1 MAKEKSK
8 DKDVNIENT
17 NKEVNKETVNVE
29 ETKEDSKI
37 KELEKNV
44 LDLTD
49 KNMRLQ
55 AEFANYKTRTEQEK
69 VLMFKYEGESL
80 IKQILEV
87 IDDFERAINMDDN
100 DLSDEVSNFLKGF
113 KMVYTRMVGI
123 LDNLGV
129 KEVDVEGKEFDPKLA
144 EAILTDHD
152 ETKPEN
158 VVLEV
163 LKKGYIYKD
172 KLIRPAMVKVN
183 K

>member
-1 MAKEKSK
+1 MAKEKVEKTNEEIIEEKSSEE
-8 DKDVNIENT
+8 VENILENDST
-17 NKEVNKETVNVE
+17 SNENNIIE
-29 ETKEDSKI
+29 ELQSNI
-37 KELEKNV
+37 RS
-44 LDLTD
+44 LTD
-49 KNMRLQ
+49 KNMRIQ
-55 AEFANYKTRTEQEK
+55 AEFANYKSRNEQEK
-69 VLMFKYEGESL
+69 TLMFKYEGEAL

-87 IDDFERAINMDDN
+87 IDDFERAITMDDN
-100 DLSDEVSNFLKGF
+100 DLSDEVSNFL
-113 KMVYTRMVGI
+113 YTRMVGI

-129 KEVDVEGKEFDPKLA
+129 KEVLVEGKEFDPNFS

-152 ETKPEN
+152 ENKPEN